1 MGGSNLSLRNRA
13 KFNKDNREQVGEEE
27 QSITPVKLSDIQ
39 YYLSEDYESYF
50 VEYVGNIK
58 ETIDKLDY
66 ADVYL
71 PGKFFAVVFVKKGMI
86 NNLLQDVPEIF
97 NVKTNFPYTLS
108 ELQVVNEVNDPMA
121 INKGN
126 VSLQGNDVVVGIIST
141 GIDYLN
147 PRFMSEQGETRIEAI
162 WDQSIKEGYPPQGFV
177 QGREFRR
184 ASIDEAIRNRNEGRN
199 PYEIVPH
206 RDEVGHGTAL
216 AGIIGGRILSED
228 EEFKSIVPNCTYAIV
243 KINKAKQVAKEAV
256 GIENTKVDVYQGI
269 DVTSA
274 IRYLS
279 ELQLSLKKPM
289 VIYVPVGSNQGGH
302 DGLTVAEKYIDLF
315 SQRKDLIF
323 VGNSG
328 NQGNSDTHATG
339 NITEAGSPGVVRL
352 NIGKNQEKIFFSAY
366 TSSVDRISFT
376 IKSPTGEV
384 SEKISIPENNQY
396 LSFSLGETLIQIRF
410 FEQRGEIGEE
420 VTEILFS
427 NAKEGIWEFD
437 FIAEFVAYGRYDIW
451 LQQKELLQN
460 NTRFLDPNQYTTIML
475 PTTANNIITAAGY
488 NQQTNAILPQS
499 GRGFTRDGRIKPA
512 VTCPAVN
519 VLTTGLN
526 NNLIVVSGMAVAGA
540 FLAGAAALLLQWG
553 IVDKNITDLSPQRPR
568 NIMISSTLKKEE
580 VSYPNPEW
588 GYGVISIEKMFEN
601 LEKFPRTNES
611 LEEGAIFSR
620 NKDSWSYDVKDLEK
634 IDKREN
640 TAERFTAKVYINIP
654 KEVRDRLKF
663 NKILK
668 R

>member
-1 MGGSNLSLRNRA
+1 MSLRNRA

>member
-1 MGGSNLSLRNRA
+1 
-13 KFNKDNREQVGEEE
+13 
-27 QSITPVKLSDIQ
+27 
-39 YYLSEDYESYF
+39 
-50 VEYVGNIK
+50 
-58 ETIDKLDY
+58 
-66 ADVYL
+66 
-71 PGKFFAVVFVKKGMI
+71 
-86 NNLLQDVPEIF
+86 
-97 NVKTNFPYTLS
+97 
-108 ELQVVNEVNDPMA
+108 
-121 INKGN
+121 
-126 VSLQGNDVVVGIIST
+126 
-141 GIDYLN
+141 
-147 PRFMSEQGETRIEAI
+147 
-162 WDQSIKEGYPPQGFV
+162 
-177 QGREFRR
+177 
-184 ASIDEAIRNRNEGRN
+184 
-199 PYEIVPH
+199 
-206 RDEVGHGTAL
+206 
-216 AGIIGGRILSED
+216 
-228 EEFKSIVPNCTYAIV
+228 
-243 KINKAKQVAKEAV
+243 
-256 GIENTKVDVYQGI
+256 
-269 DVTSA
+269 
-274 IRYLS
+274 
-279 ELQLSLKKPM
+279 
-289 VIYVPVGSNQGGH
+289 
-302 DGLTVAEKYIDLF
+302 
-315 SQRKDLIF
+315 
-323 VGNSG
+323 
-328 NQGNSDTHATG
+328 
-339 NITEAGSPGVVRL
+339 
-352 NIGKNQEKIFFSAY
+352 
-366 TSSVDRISFT
+366 
-376 IKSPTGEV
+376 
-384 SEKISIPENNQY
+384 
-396 LSFSLGETLIQIRF
+396 FSLGETLIQIRF